1 MAYYIKATK
10 SVAAHMGLLKDR
22 EQTADGNYLLWQAD
36 IQDYQGKSIYEQAEK
51 IGGAVLTPEEAK
63 MEHDGT
69 VKKPAK
75 VTDPFKGN
83 NDTEEN
89 TTNPDGEN
97 TDTDE
102 KGQDPDTS
110 ENGDDKEGGDL

>member
-1 MAYYIKATK
+1 
-10 SVAAHMGLLKDR
+10 MGLLKDR

-51 IGGAVLTPEEAK
+51 VGGAVLTPEEAK
-63 MEHDGT
+63 AEHDGT

-83 NDTEEN
+83 NDTGEN
-89 TTNPDGEN
+89 TTDVGKENAGTDGKEPDSGTEEN
-97 TDTDE
+97 ET
-102 KGQDPDTS
+102 
-110 ENGDDKEGGDL
+110 DKEGGKL